1 MQIIQQQREQIILF
15 SAHRESYL
23 PTKAEAPTP
32 RATKS
37 SLNEYCTK
45 THIKKTANRQWE
57 RISLFQEITHFG
69 NACIPYSP
77 IHSK

>member
-1 MQIIQQQREQIILF
+1 MQIIQQQMEQIILF

-37 SLNEYCTK
+37 SLNEYCIK
-45 THIKKTANRQWE
+45 THIKKTANRQ
-57 RISLFQEITHFG
+57 
-69 NACIPYSP
+69 
-77 IHSK
+77 